1 MVRRIFGHPGLRDM
15 EEEAKTRKQ
24 SSKEPARQKDNR
36 NPDAPTPDIT
46 SPSADSTRDFFR
58 LNSPV
63 GYQIPHSICLIDHD
77 GKIISINPYL
87 EQLLGFSRAEVCGKH
102 ITDFVSQPVAKE
114 FMDHLRKSGKE
125 TAGPFD
131 AELKSKEGGRIWVTF
146 NVIPFVNEK
155 IKNTGFLASITD
167 ITDHKRIAEDLS
179 LCTDVLDA
187 APDSIFLQDPDGTF
201 LYANETACK
210 ERGYT
215 REEILKLNLYQVVAP
230 EAQAEVRDRIRIAF
244 SKGNAFYNSIH
255 IRKDG
260 IKFPV
265 EVHLSQV
272 EHGGKKLLLSIAHNA
287 SQRKKIEEELM
298 RALKMES
305 VALLSS
311 GIASQF
317 NTLLTHIVGNLNIL
331 ISETEPH
338 TQQSRLLEETDKIV
352 DKARELVRHLSSLSI
367 SGVPLKKTSL
377 IGPLLKDT
385 TEYML
390 TGLNTWSNFFIAD
403 NLYPVELDQAQFI
416 QAFGNIILNA
426 SQAMPKGGVITVTAR
441 NVHLEENEAA
451 NLPDGNYVKISVADK
466 GHGIN
471 PDDMQ
476 HIFDPYFTTRQGKA
490 GLGLSIAY
498 SIVRSHGGVIT
509 VESEHGRG
517 SIFNIFLPASTEK
530 IAREAPPAKQRHAGV
545 KILLVDDEAVVRNV
559 GSRIL
564 SKLGYD
570 RIEFASEGLEALKK
584 YREAMESGRPYD
596 SVIVDLTLPGEMGG
610 KEVVKALH
618 ELDPKANILVSSG
631 YFNDPILTDFRR
643 YGIKGVLAKPYQ
655 LEELEMTLRE
665 LPRHQE
671 VIH

>member
-1 MVRRIFGHPGLRDM
+1 M
-15 EEEAKTRKQ
+15 EEEAKAKKQ
-24 SSKEPARQKDNR
+24 SSKGPARQKDNR
-36 NPDAPTPDIT
+36 NPDTPAPNTPF
-46 SPSADSTRDFFR
+46 PAANSTGDYFEV
-58 LNSPV
+58 NCPV
-63 GYQIPHSICLIDHD
+63 GHQIPHSICLIDHD

-87 EQLLGFSRAEVCGKH
+87 EQLIGFNRDEVCGKR
-102 ITDFVSQPVAKE
+102 ITDFVNQPAAKE
-114 FMDHLRKSGKE
+114 FMDHLRKNSQG
-125 TAGPFD
+125 TTGPFD
-131 AELKSKEGGRIWVTF
+131 AELKSKVGGRIWVTF
-146 NVIPFVNEK
+146 NITPFANEK

-187 APDSIFLQDPDGTF
+187 APDSIFLRDPDGTY

-215 REEILKLNLYQVVAP
+215 REEMLKLDIYQIVAP

-244 SKGNAFYNSIH
+244 TKGKAFYNSVH

-260 IKFPV
+260 SKFPV
-265 EVHLSQV
+265 EVHLSLV
-272 EHGGKKLLLSIAHNA
+272 EHGGKKLILSIVHNT
-287 SQRKKIEEELM
+287 SQRKRIEEELM

-305 VALLSS
+305 VVLLSS

-331 ISETEPH
+331 LSEMEPH

-352 DKARELVRHLSSLSI
+352 DKARELVRHLSSLST
-367 SGVPLKKTSL
+367 GEAPLKKTSL
-377 IGPLLKDT
+377 VGPLVKDT

-403 NLYPVELDQAQFI
+403 NLYPIELDQAQFI
-416 QAFGNIILNA
+416 QSFSNIILNA
-426 SQAMPKGGVITVTAR
+426 SQAMPKGGVINVTAR
-441 NVHLEENEAA
+441 NMHLDENEVS
-451 NLPDGNYVKISVADK
+451 NLPEGNYVKISVADR
-466 GHGIN
+466 GHGIS

-476 HIFDPYFTTRQGKA
+476 HIFDPYFTTRQGKV

-498 SIVRSHGGVIT
+498 SIIRSHGGVII
-509 VESEHGRG
+509 VESEHGKG

-530 IAREAPPAKQRHAGV
+530 VAREALPTKQRHAGV

-559 GSRIL
+559 GNRIL

-584 YREAMESGRPYD
+584 YQEAMESGRPYD
-596 SVIVDLTLPGEMGG
+596 SVIIDLTLPGKMGG

-618 ELDPKANILVSSG
+618 KLDPKANILVSSG

-655 LEELEMTLRE
+655 LEEMEMMLRE
-665 LPRHQE
+665 SPHHQE
-671 VIH
+671 VTP

>member
-1 MVRRIFGHPGLRDM
+1 MY
-15 EEEAKTRKQ
+15 T
-24 SSKEPARQKDNR
+24 
-36 NPDAPTPDIT
+36 
-46 SPSADSTRDFFR
+46 
-58 LNSPV
+58 
-63 GYQIPHSICLIDHD
+63 
-77 GKIISINPYL
+77 
-87 EQLLGFSRAEVCGKH
+87 
-102 ITDFVSQPVAKE
+102 
-114 FMDHLRKSGKE
+114 
-125 TAGPFD
+125 
-131 AELKSKEGGRIWVTF
+131 
-146 NVIPFVNEK
+146 
-155 IKNTGFLASITD
+155 
-167 ITDHKRIAEDLS
+167 
-179 LCTDVLDA
+179 
-187 APDSIFLQDPDGTF
+187 
-201 LYANETACK
+201 NETACK

-215 REEILKLNLYQVVAP
+215 REEMLKLDLYQVVAP
-230 EAQAEVRDRIRIAF
+230 EAQSEIRDRIRIAF
-244 SKGNAFYNSIH
+244 TKGKAFYNSVH

-260 IKFPV
+260 GKFPV
-265 EVHLSQV
+265 EVHLSLV
-272 EHGGKKLLLSIAHNA
+272 EHGGKKLLLSIVHNA
-287 SQRKKIEEELM
+287 SQHKRIEEELM

-352 DKARELVRHLSSLSI
+352 DKARELVRHLSSFST
-367 SGVPLKKTSL
+367 SGAPLKKTSL
-377 IGPLLKDT
+377 VGPLLKDT

-390 TGLNTWSNFFIAD
+390 TGLNTWANFVITD

-426 SQAMPKGGVITVTAR
+426 SQAMPKGGVINVNAR
-441 NVHLEENEAA
+441 NIHLEENEAA
-451 NLPDGNYVKISVADK
+451 NLPDGNYIKISVADK

-476 HIFDPYFTTRQGKA
+476 HIFDPYFTTRQGKV

-509 VESEHGRG
+509 VESEHGKG
-517 SIFNIFLPASTEK
+517 SIFNIFLPASTER
-530 IAREAPPAKQRHAGV
+530 IARETPSTKQRHAGV
-545 KILLVDDEAVVRNV
+545 KILLVDDEAVIRNV

-584 YREAMESGRPYD
+584 YQDAMESGRPYD

-618 ELDPKANILVSSG
+618 KLDPKANILVSSG
-631 YFNDPILTDFRR
+631 Y
-643 YGIKGVLAKPYQ
+643 
-655 LEELEMTLRE
+655 
-665 LPRHQE
+665 
-671 VIH
+671 

>member
-1 MVRRIFGHPGLRDM
+1 M
-15 EEEAKTRKQ
+15 EEEAKTKKQ

-36 NPDAPTPDIT
+36 DPDSSTPNT
-46 SPSADSTRDFFR
+46 TTPAADSMRDFFK
-58 LNSPV
+58 LNCPV
-63 GYQIPHSICLIDHD
+63 GHEILHSICLIDHD

-87 EQLLGFSRAEVCGKH
+87 GQLLGFSRADVCGKR

-114 FMDHLRKSGKE
+114 FMDHLRKSGQE

-131 AELKSKEGGRIWVTF
+131 AELKNKEGGRIWVTF
-146 NVIPFVNEK
+146 NVTPFTNEK

-167 ITDHKRIAEDLS
+167 ITDHKRIVEDLS

-187 APDSIFLQDPDGTF
+187 APDSIFLRDPDGTY
-201 LYANETACK
+201 LYANETASK

-215 REEILKLNLYQVVAP
+215 REEMLKLSLFQIVAP
-230 EAQAEVRDRIRIAF
+230 EAQAEAQDKIRIAF
-244 SKGNAFYNSIH
+244 TKGNAFYNSVH

-260 IKFPV
+260 SKFPV
-265 EVHLSQV
+265 EIHLSLV
-272 EHGGKKLLLSIAHNA
+272 EHGGKKLMLSIVHNS

-305 VALLSS
+305 VALLSR

-331 ISETEPH
+331 ISETDPH

-352 DKARELVRHLSSLSI
+352 DKARELVRHLSSFST
-367 SGVPLKKTSL
+367 SGAPLKKTSMV
-377 IGPLLKDT
+377 GPLLKDT

-390 TGLNTWSNFFIAD
+390 TGLNTWSNFVIAD

-416 QAFGNIILNA
+416 QAFSNIILNA
-426 SQAMPKGGVITVTAR
+426 SQAIPKGGVINVTAR
-441 NVHLEENEAA
+441 NIYLEENEIA

-466 GHGIN
+466 GHGIS

-476 HIFDPYFTTRQGKA
+476 HIFDPYFTTRQGKV

-509 VESEHGRG
+509 VESEHGKG
-517 SIFNIFLPASTEK
+517 STFNIFLPASTEK
-530 IAREAPPAKQRHAGV
+530 IARDATPAKQRHAGV
-545 KILLVDDEAVVRNV
+545 RILLVDDETVIRNV

-584 YREAMESGRPYD
+584 YQEAMESGRPYD
-596 SVIVDLTLPGEMGG
+596 SVIIDLTLPGEMGG

-618 ELDPKANILVSSG
+618 KLDPKANILVSSG

-643 YGIKGVLAKPYQ
+643 YGISGVLAKPYQ

-665 LPRHQE
+665 SLPHQE
-671 VIH
+671 ITH

>member
-1 MVRRIFGHPGLRDM
+1 M
-15 EEEAKTRKQ
+15 EEEAKTKKQ
-24 SSKEPARQKDNR
+24 SSKKPAGQKDTGNQ
-36 NPDAPTPDIT
+36 D
-46 SPSADSTRDFFR
+46 SPALNNKLPAADSMSDYFEV
-58 LNSPV
+58 NSPV
-63 GYQIPHSICLIDHD
+63 GHQIPHSICLIDHD

-87 EQLLGFSRAEVCGKH
+87 EQLLGFTRDEVCGKR

-114 FMDHLRKSGKE
+114 FMDHLRKNSQR
-125 TAGPFD
+125 TSGPFD
-131 AELKSKEGGRIWVTF
+131 AELKNKESGRIWVTF
-146 NVIPFVNEK
+146 NITPFANEK

-187 APDSIFLQDPDGTF
+187 APDSIFLRDPDGTY

-215 REEILKLNLYQVVAP
+215 REEMLKLHVYQVVAP
-230 EAQAEVRDRIRIAF
+230 EAQAEVQDRIRIAF
-244 SKGNAFYNSIH
+244 TKGKAFYNSVH

-260 IKFPV
+260 SKFPV
-265 EVHLSQV
+265 EVHLSVV
-272 EHGGKKLLLSIAHNA
+272 EHRGKKLILSIVHNT
-287 SQRKKIEEELM
+287 SQRKRIEEELM

-305 VALLSS
+305 VVLLSS

-338 TQQSRLLEETDKIV
+338 TQQCRLLEETDKIV
-352 DKARELVRHLSSLSI
+352 DKARELVRHLSSLST

-377 IGPLLKDT
+377 VGPLLKDT

-416 QAFGNIILNA
+416 QAFSNIILNA
-426 SQAMPKGGVITVTAR
+426 SQAMPKGGVINVTAR
-441 NVHLEENEAA
+441 NIHLEENEVS
-451 NLPDGNYVKISVADK
+451 NLPEGNYVKLSVADK
-466 GHGIN
+466 GHGISL
-471 PDDMQ
+471 DDVH
-476 HIFDPYFTTRQGKA
+476 HIFDPYFTTRQGKV

-498 SIVRSHGGVIT
+498 SIIRSHGGVIT
-509 VESEHGRG
+509 VESERGKG

-530 IAREAPPAKQRHAGV
+530 VVREAPPIKQRHAGV
-545 KILLVDDEAVVRNV
+545 KILLVDDEAVIRNV

-564 SKLGYD
+564 SKLGYE

-584 YREAMESGRPYD
+584 YQEAMESGSPYD
-596 SVIVDLTLPGEMGG
+596 SVIIDLTLPGEMGG

-618 ELDPKANILVSSG
+618 KLDPKANILVSSG

-655 LEELEMTLRE
+655 LEELETMLRE
-665 LPRHQE
+665 SPHQQE
-671 VIH
+671 VTH